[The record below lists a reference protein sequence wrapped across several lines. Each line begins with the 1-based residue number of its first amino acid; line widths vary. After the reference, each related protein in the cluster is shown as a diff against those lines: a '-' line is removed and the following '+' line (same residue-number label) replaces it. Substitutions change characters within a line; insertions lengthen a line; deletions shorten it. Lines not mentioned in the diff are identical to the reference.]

1 SALGEWTAA
10 VAAGENDQQ
19 RRLRLAACEL
29 SDSAWR
35 EHPAFRAREAFYR
48 LAQYPFIGLDHA
60 ARAFLAY
67 AVFIRYEGSPDDL
80 FIRPIVALLP
90 EAERRR
96 AELIG
101 VTLQLGYRISA
112 AVPDLLETSRLTL
125 TSDELRLHLPAPDA
139 EPDPDILRPRLRAVA
154 KALGLGRIKVVTTA

>member
-1 SALGEWTAA
+1 MS
-10 VAAGENDQQ
+10 
-19 RRLRLAACEL
+19 
-29 SDSAWR
+29 
-35 EHPAFRAREAFYR
+35 
-48 LAQYPFIGLDHA
+48 
-60 ARAFLAY
+60 
-67 AVFIRYEGSPDDL
+67 
-80 FIRPIVALLP
+80 LLP

-101 VTLQLGYRISA
+101 ATLQLGYRISA

-125 TSDELRLHLPAPDA
+125 ANDELRLHLPAPDA